1 MMAWVAFDRAVKLAE
16 SRESSADD
24 EVKRW
29 AKIRDEI
36 HRQVCRRGYNRKV
49 KAFTQCYGSDEMD
62 ASILMMPLVGFLPP
76 TDERVQ
82 STIEAVQRELL
93 QDSFVLR
100 YRASKNKVDGLPGP
114 EGAFLPCSFWLANC
128 LHLIG
133 RTDEA
138 RELFERLLSLRNDLG
153 LLSEEYDPVAKRQRK
168 FPSGILTCSRSQHRS
183 DPEQRDRERKANA
196 ARAFCETTRGA
207 MSQP

>member
-1 MMAWVAFDRAVKLAE
+1 MNRLLTM
-16 SRESSADD
+16 

-100 YRASKNKVDGLPGP
+100 YRASKNNVDGLPGS
-114 EGAFLPCSFWLANC
+114 EGVFLPCSFWLADC
-128 LHLIG
+128 LHLMG

-153 LLSEEYDPVAKRQRK
+153 LLSEEYDPVAKRQLGN
-168 FPSGILTCSRSQHRS
+168 FPQAFSHVAVVNTAQILSNETGSETQTRHEHSAK
-183 DPEQRDRERKANA
+183 QRAE
-196 ARAFCETTRGA
+196 
-207 MSQP
+207 P